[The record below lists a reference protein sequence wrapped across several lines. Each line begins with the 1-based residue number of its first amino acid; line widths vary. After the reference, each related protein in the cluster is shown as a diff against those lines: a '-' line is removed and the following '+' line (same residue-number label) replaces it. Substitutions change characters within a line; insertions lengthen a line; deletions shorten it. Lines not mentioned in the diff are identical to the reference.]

1 MYNIMGFPL
10 LLAKAGVWY
19 EIPNK
24 GDAASFD
31 NTPKEVKDLVRISVK
46 AKACG
51 RGDVVW
57 LCWQPCG
64 ANDTPQRVDRISSGT
79 MLVLVTP
86 AGARMLKTL
95 LDGTSSHGSIP
106 RNHFDVGLKEWCSKE
121 DNAARLKMCYLVP
134 PLGNYTTHQSG
145 CDPTFAKGAGRPS
158 CWNCD
163 WVCRGTREDEDEKKR
178 EKWLCSPRKK
188 GQPLYLKR
196 CRITDNVAE
205 WTSYWA
211 GDGEP
216 PQFRPANE
224 RKPMKKKPA
233 ADSSREADAGIEP
246 TAIQHSSKGK
256 NPPPPPPPPP
266 PRHKKGG
273 KPTDSAHPWPDAG
286 PPADDPIEEDDDLPV
301 ETQKKTKRNSRWARQ
316 CILYRT
322 MRNWIDEMSKARIYM
337 CCKIQLLEWTHAAMG
352 QLQCMLGAT

>member
-19 EIPNK
+19 EIPTK

-31 NTPKEVKDLVRISVK
+31 NIPKEVKDLVKISVK

-79 MLVLVTP
+79 MLLLVTP

-95 LDGTSSHGSIP
+95 LAGTGSYGSIP
-106 RNHFDVGLKEWCSKE
+106 QHHFDIGLKERCSKE
-121 DNAARLKMCYLVP
+121 SNAARLKMCYLVP

-163 WVCRGTREDEDEKKR
+163 WVCRGTREDEDEKKTGEVALLAAKER
-178 EKWLCSPRKK
+178 AAGVVEKMPHH
-188 GQPLYLKR
+188 GQRGGVDELLGWRRRPSTVPACERAQAHEKEAGGRRFPCDR
-196 CRITDNVAE
+196 C
-205 WTSYWA
+205 W
-211 GDGEP
+211 
-216 PQFRPANE
+216 
-224 RKPMKKKPA
+224 
-233 ADSSREADAGIEP
+233 
-246 TAIQHSSKGK
+246 H
-256 NPPPPPPPPP
+256 
-266 PRHKKGG
+266 
-273 KPTDSAHPWPDAG
+273 
-286 PPADDPIEEDDDLPV
+286 
-301 ETQKKTKRNSRWARQ
+301 
-316 CILYRT
+316 
-322 MRNWIDEMSKARIYM
+322 
-337 CCKIQLLEWTHAAMG
+337 
-352 QLQCMLGAT
+352 